1 MAMAST
7 VKVVLGSTAFAIFW
21 VMAVFPAVPFLPIG
35 RTAGSLLGAML
46 MVIFRVI
53 TPDQAYAAID
63 LPILGL
69 LFGTMVV
76 SVYLERADMFKY
88 LGKMLSW
95 KSRGPKDLLC
105 RICLISAIS
114 SALFTNDTSCV
125 VLTEFVLKIA
135 RQHNLPPHPF
145 LLALASSAN
154 IGSSATP
161 IGNPQNLVIAVQSN
175 IPFGIF
181 LIGILPAMLVGVAM
195 NALILL
201 IMYWKLLS
209 SHKDEE
215 DATAE
220 VVAEEDVTSHRFSPA
235 TMSHCTSLNSQ
246 EWNSRVESMSL
257 QNSPNVN
264 GNVGHAESLR
274 NRSSSVENEINRV
287 SSVTSGSARITNESK
302 EVSTDGGSQRREEI
316 VPSRGIGSVITLV
329 NVISQQLSQ
338 RKESLSSEWKRVLW
352 KCCVYIITLGM
363 LVSLLLGLNMS
374 WTAITAALALVVLDF
389 KDARPSLEKV
399 SYSLLI
405 FFCGMF
411 ITVDGFNKTGI
422 PSALWDFM
430 EPYAKIDHI
439 GGIAVLAA
447 VILVLSNLASNVPTV
462 LLLGGRVAASAAAI
476 SAADG
481 KKAWLILAWVSTVA
495 GNLSLLGSAANLIVC
510 EQARRAPYLGY
521 TLSFWNHL
529 KFGIPSTLI
538 VIAIGLPLIR

>member
-1 MAMAST
+1 MALAASY
-7 VKVVLGSTAFAIFW
+7 KVVLGSVAFVVFW
-21 VMAVFPAVPFLPIG
+21 VLAVFPAVPFLPVG

-46 MVIFRVI
+46 MVLFRVI
-53 TPDQAYAAID
+53 TPDEAYAAID

-88 LGKMLSW
+88 LGKLLSW
-95 KSRGPKDLLC
+95 KSKGAKDLLC

-125 VLTEFVLKIA
+125 ILTEFVLKVA

-161 IGNPQNLVIAVQSN
+161 IGNPQNLVIAVQSK
-175 IPFGIF
+175 ISFGDF
-181 LIGILPAMLVGVAM
+181 VTGVLPAMLVGVFV

-201 IMYWKLLS
+201 VMYWRLLYVQ
-209 SHKDEE
+209 KDEE
-215 DATAE
+215 DATSE
-220 VVAEEDVTSHRFSPA
+220 VVGEDDVSSHRFSPA
-235 TMSHCTSLNSQ
+235 TMSHLSSLNFEEFLDPLS
-246 EWNSRVESMSL
+246 
-257 QNSPNVN
+257 SPSHIN
-264 GNVGHAESLR
+264 GNSIHVDTLR
-274 NRSSSVENEINRV
+274 NRVNMVNQHEIQRAVDGSERNSNASKDAANEIPSTESFAVQN
-287 SSVTSGSARITNESK
+287 SEEKESK
-302 EVSTDGGSQRREEI
+302 GG
-316 VPSRGIGSVITLV
+316 
-329 NVISQQLSQ
+329 
-338 RKESLSSEWKRVLW
+338 KWKNKLW
-352 KCCVYIITLGM
+352 KLGVYLVTIGM
-363 LVSLLLGLNMS
+363 LVALLMGLNMS

-389 KDARPSLEKV
+389 KDARPCLEKV

-411 ITVDGFNKTGI
+411 ITVEGFNKTGI
-422 PSALWDFM
+422 PSTLWDFM
-430 EPYAKIDHI
+430 EPYAKIDRVS
-439 GGIAVLAA
+439 GIAVLAI
-447 VILVLSNLASNVPTV
+447 VILVLSNFASNVPTV

-476 SAADG
+476 SASEE

-510 EQARRAPYLGY
+510 EQAHRAPHLGY

-529 KFGIPSTLI
+529 KFGLPSTLI
-538 VIAIGLPLIR
+538 VTVIGLALIR

>member
-1 MAMAST
+1 MAMAPT
-7 VKVVLGSTAFAIFW
+7 VKVVLGSLSFAIFW
-21 VMAVFPAVPFLPIG
+21 ILAVFPAVPLLPIG

-46 MVIFRVI
+46 MVIFQVI

-88 LGKMLSW
+88 LSKLLSW

-161 IGNPQNLVIAVQSN
+161 IGNPQNLVIAVQSK
-175 IPFGIF
+175 ISFGNF
-181 LIGILPAMLVGVAM
+181 VIGILPAMLVGVIV

-201 IMYWKLLS
+201 AMYWKLLS
-209 SHKDEE
+209 SQKDEE

-220 VVAEEDVTSHRFSPA
+220 IVTEEDVNSHQFSPA
-235 TMSHCTSLNSQ
+235 TLSHVTSLNPQ
-246 EWNSRVESMSL
+246 EWNSKRETVGL
-257 QNSPNVN
+257 QSSPNVN
-264 GNVGHAESLR
+264 GQKGH
-274 NRSSSVENEINRV
+274 VENTLRSQANSVDNGIHRV
-287 SSVTSGSARITNESK
+287 SRGASDSARFLIESK
-302 EVSTDGGSQRREEI
+302 EVLSTDVSFQQREET
-316 VPSRGIGSVITLV
+316 VPSKGVESVASSRDV
-329 NVISQQLSQ
+329 LSEQ
-338 RKESLSSEWKRVLW
+338 SLQGKERWKRMFRKACLSLVT
-352 KCCVYIITLGM
+352 IGM
-363 LVSLLLGLNMS
+363 LVSLLMGLNMS
-374 WTAITAALALVVLDF
+374 WTAITAALALAVLDF
-389 KDARPSLEKV
+389 KDARPNLEKV

-422 PSALWDFM
+422 PSNLWDLM
-430 EPYAKIDHI
+430 EPYAQIDHI
-439 GGIAVLAA
+439 GGIAVLAV

-462 LLLGGRVAASAAAI
+462 LLLGARVAASAAAI
-476 SAADG
+476 SEADE

-510 EQARRAPYLGY
+510 EQARSAPHLGY
-521 TLSFWNHL
+521 TLSFWRHL
-529 KFGIPSTLI
+529 KFGVPSTLI
-538 VIAIGLPLIR
+538 ITAIGLTLIR